1 MKLGSC
7 CTALVGGAAAFLGAV
22 VSAAPV
28 AAGEHSNAVGV
39 SARAAAAAAA
49 SASGQEQQSQQGGVA
64 YVRLDDRIRRR

>member
-39 SARAAAAAAA
+39 SARAAAV
-49 SASGQEQQSQQGGVA
+49 SGQEQQSQQGGVA